1 MNACL
6 VRIAATLA
14 VVGTVA
20 VVIAL
25 AAARHGGMLATCVL

>member
-14 VVGTVA
+14 IAGTLAVGF
-20 VVIAL
+20 AL

>member
-14 VVGTVA
+14 IVGTLA
-20 VVIAL
+20 VGFAL
-25 AAARHGGMLATCVL
+25 VAARHGGMLATCAL